1 MPDID
6 FLPAEYRQRHARN
19 RHTTWRLG
27 LLGAGVAVFA
37 LAAVGQLVR
46 RQHVRAELDMIEPV
60 HAALVAQSKQLAG
73 LQTHLQTARATA
85 ELVTY
90 LRHPWPRTR
99 ILDEV
104 LRPLPE
110 ELTLD
115 RVAIDRE
122 SPETRGGQPRLS
134 RAQEQA
140 EAAKAAAL
148 APALRDL
155 KRLRDETDP
164 MRTVVSIVGTTSDN
178 AALHR
183 YLAVLEKNPM
193 FSKVELVDVEG
204 SEGRAGMRFSMTLVV
219 RPGYGQPGGPAAP
232 PKHEAARRPE
242 SMSEYPKS
250 AKRSSLPPPGEGWGE
265 GGGGQ
270 ETRHPYPRPVSQRQR
285 EKL

>member
-6 FLPAEYRQRHARN
+6 FLPAEYRKRHAQH

-27 LLGAGVAVFA
+27 LLGAAVAVFA

-60 HAALVAQSKQLAG
+60 HAALLAHGKQLAG

-99 ILDEV
+99 ILDEI

-115 RVAIDRE
+115 RVTIDRGT
-122 SPETRGGQPRLS
+122 PETRGGQPRLS

-148 APALRDL
+148 PPAIRDL
-155 KRLRDETDP
+155 KRLRDEADP
-164 MRTVVSIVGTTSDN
+164 TRTVVNIVGTTSDN

-183 YLAVLEKNPM
+183 YLAALEKNQL
-193 FSKVELVDVEG
+193 FSKVELVDVES
-204 SEGRAGMRFSMTLVV
+204 SEGHTGMRFSMMLVV

-232 PKHEAARRPE
+232 PSHEAAR
-242 SMSEYPKS
+242 
-250 AKRSSLPPPGEGWGE
+250 PG
-265 GGGGQ
+265 
-270 ETRHPYPRPVSQRQR
+270 TT
-285 EKL
+285 